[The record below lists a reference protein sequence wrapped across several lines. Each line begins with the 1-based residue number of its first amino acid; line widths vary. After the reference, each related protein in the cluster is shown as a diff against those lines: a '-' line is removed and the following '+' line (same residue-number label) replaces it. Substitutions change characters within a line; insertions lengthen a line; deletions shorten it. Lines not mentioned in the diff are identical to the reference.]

1 MNLDRFVAER
11 GPTWAE
17 LEALTKGGAG
27 QPGKL
32 SPEDVLRLGRLYRFV
47 VADLAVAQRSWPDAA
62 GTIRLQGLVVRAH
75 SMVYSKA
82 QRADTAAEYLGRRL
96 WQRIAEL
103 GGCLPL
109 AAAILFG
116 SIALGALWG
125 AADPSSAAGLLPAG
139 FHVSAHNKG
148 GFYNVSIPGRAGLA
162 VAIFV
167 NNIKVAVLA
176 IGGGFTGGLLTAY
189 FLAYNGALV
198 GVLGALEWR
207 VGGLGGFLSL
217 IVPHGLLELSCITI
231 AGAAGF
237 AIARA
242 LIDPRTDTR
251 GEALGRAMPV
261 VASATLSVMMFLVVA
276 GLTEGIITPWDLPT
290 PAAFGVGLA
299 LAGGFWAMVVWR
311 GRPETIPAAAAP
323 SGRPVRRGLSA
334 SA

>member
-11 GPTWAE
+11 GPAWAE
-17 LEALTKGGAG
+17 LEALVKRG
-27 QPGKL
+27 QGKPGKL
-32 SPEDVLRLGRLYRFV
+32 GPEEVLTLGRLYRAAA
-47 VADLAVAQRSWPDAA
+47 ADLAVATRAWPSAA

-75 SMVYSKA
+75 SIVYSKA
-82 QRADTAAEYLGRRL
+82 DRAETAKEYLGRRL
-96 WQRIAEL
+96 WQRIVQL

-109 AAAILFG
+109 SAAILFG
-116 SIALGALWG
+116 AVALGALWG
-125 AADPSSAAGLLPAG
+125 AAEPSSAIGLLPSG
-139 FHVSAHNKG
+139 FHVSAHNRG
-148 GFYNVSIPGRAGLA
+148 GYYDVSIGGRAGLA
-162 VAIFV
+162 VAIFL
-167 NNIKVAVLA
+167 NNIEVAALA

-242 LIDPRTDTR
+242 LIDPGPDTR
-251 GEALGRAMPV
+251 GEALGRIMPV
-261 VASATLSVMMFLVVA
+261 IGSATLSVMMFLVVA

-290 PAAFGVGLA
+290 PAAFAVGLA
-299 LAGGFWAMVVWR
+299 LAGGFWAMVAWR
-311 GRPETIPAAAAP
+311 GRSEPMAPVAVPA
-323 SGRPVRRGLSA
+323 RMVRGELST